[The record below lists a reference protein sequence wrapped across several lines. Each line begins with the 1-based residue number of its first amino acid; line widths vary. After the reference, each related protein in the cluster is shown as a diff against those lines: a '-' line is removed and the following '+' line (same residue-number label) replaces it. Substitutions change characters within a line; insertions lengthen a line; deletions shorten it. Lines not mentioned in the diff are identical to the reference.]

1 MKVSREEFAQVF
13 DSVQKIL
20 DEKIPQ
26 DELKII
32 FKILAELKKER
43 YQTLG
48 VDVIEKD
55 IRPVFVNSL
64 KKLKYFATNTFSKT
78 SQKTENHYSFNADSF
93 NEIKNKIILDT
104 SKAKNPEDKV
114 YYILKNTLYTSS
126 YLASVKYGF
135 NFSLRLRNS
144 LPLILISVSACF
156 SRRLIEEVIHELDK
170 KIRHEHFSE
179 YNKEYNKEYSKEE
192 LQKTRLLCHHL
203 IEYLELLNHGFSSG
217 LALKIMKE
225 KSHLLLQ
232 SPYTIIKQG
241 KLSIADTLFAQN
253 LSELFS
259 RSKETS

>member
-1 MKVSREEFAQVF
+1 MKVSKEEFAQVF

-64 KKLKYFATNTFSKT
+64 KKLKYFATNTLSKK
-78 SQKTENHYSFNADSF
+78 SQKKEDHYNFNADSF
-93 NEIKNKIILDT
+93 NELKNKIILDT

-126 YLASVKYGF
+126 YLAYVKYGF

-170 KIRHEHFSE
+170 KIKHEDFS
-179 YNKEYNKEYSKEE
+179 EYSKEE
-192 LQKTRLLCHHL
+192 LQETRLLCHHI

>member
-1 MKVSREEFAQVF
+1 MKVSKEEFSQVF

-32 FKILAELKKER
+32 FKILTELKKER

-55 IRPVFVNSL
+55 IRPAFVNGLKSL
-64 KKLKYFATNTFSKT
+64 GHFAANTFSSKA
-78 SQKTENHYSFNADSF
+78 QKAQGEKNHYDFNAHSF
-93 NEIKNKIILDT
+93 NEVKNKIIIDT
-104 SKAKNPEDKV
+104 SKAKNAEEKV

-144 LPLILISVSACF
+144 LPLIMISISACF

-170 KIRHEHFSE
+170 KIKHEDFL
-179 YNKEYNKEYSKEE
+179 EYSKED
-192 LQKTRLLCHHL
+192 LLDARLLCHNV

-217 LALKIMKE
+217 LALKVMKE
-225 KSHLLLQ
+225 KSRLLLQ
-232 SPYTIIKQG
+232 SPFTVIKQG
-241 KLSIADTLFAQN
+241 KLSIVDTLFAQN